1 MSEKLLNMPVGSLFE
16 KHPYA
21 GDYFRSAGLKIDK
34 AKTTQQIIDALTPEE
49 LEDAG
54 LTAEEIASHFTA
66 FMEQVE
72 KLSGSAS
79 KNVESIT
86 VIGGKDKNG
95 AKEDAELT
103 LSPGDVVCIV
113 GATGSG
119 KSRLLADIECFAQK
133 DTPTGRTVLINGRKP
148 TNDERFR
155 FENKLVAQLSQNMN
169 FVVDLCVEDFVAM
182 HAASRMIPDI
192 EKVTEAVI
200 TCANDLAGE
209 RFTPKTALTQL
220 SGGQSRALM
229 IADTALLSTS
239 PIVLIDEIENA
250 GVDRKKAL
258 ELLVKKEKIVLMST
272 HDPIL
277 ALLGNRRVA
286 IACGGMSAVMETS
299 QAERENLE
307 FLEQIDSRMMSLRN
321 SLRRGERIDFDL
333 TSYFSLTQETA
344 EK

>member
-1 MSEKLLNMPVGSLFE
+1 MSTLLNTPLGTLFE
-16 KHPYA
+16 ERPYA
-21 GDYFRSAGLKIDK
+21 EEFFRSSGLRVDTE
-34 AKTTQQIIDALTPEE
+34 KTAEQIIAALAPEE

-54 LTAEEIASHFTA
+54 ITKEQITEHFTA

-72 KLSGSAS
+72 KLGKTAS
-79 KNVESIT
+79 KQIENIT
-86 VIGGKDKNG
+86 VMGGTDKLG
-95 AKEDAELT
+95 AEENAKLELF
-103 LSPGDVVCIV
+103 PGDVVCIV

-133 DTPTGRTVLINGRKP
+133 DTPTGRTILINGRTP
-148 TNDERFR
+148 THDERFR

-169 FVVDLCVEDFVAM
+169 FVVDLNVRNFVAM

-192 EKVTEAVI
+192 DRVTETVI
-200 TCANDLAGE
+200 RFANELAGE
-209 RFTPKTALTQL
+209 QFGADTALTQL

-229 IADTALLSTS
+229 IADTAMLSAS

-277 ALLGNRRVA
+277 ALLGNRRVV
-286 IACGGMSAVMETS
+286 IKNGGMSAVMETS
-299 QAERENLE
+299 DEERQNLKI
-307 FLEQIDSRMMSLRN
+307 LEQVDGRLTELRTR
-321 SLRRGERIDFDL
+321 LRAGERIDFDL
-333 TSYFSLTQETA
+333 SGFFR
-344 EK
+344 